1 MKFISLFAGI
11 GGLDLG
17 LERAGM
23 ECVAQVEIDDFCQ
36 KVLQKHWPDV
46 PKYKDVRD
54 VGKHNLPTANLICGG
69 FPCQDV
75 SLAGKQLGLNGERSI
90 LWREYFRI
98 ICEIRPEWIVAENVV
113 GLLSANNG
121 DFFGMVLRDLAQ
133 AGYDAQW
140 RVLRASQFFA
150 PHSRERV
157 IVIAYPN
164 QIRQRD
170 VFSHNAWVQTK
181 EKPQLWDTFR
191 ANGRQVFVETAHRVL
206 GDYDGLPVELDR
218 LGALGNAVVPQV
230 AEFIGRC
237 IMNAQGVEN
246 ARGAG

>member
-36 KVLQKHWPDV
+36 KVLTKHWPDV
-46 PKYKDVRD
+46 PKFKDVKN
-54 VGKHNLPTANLICGG
+54 VGKENLPAADLICGG

-75 SLAGKQLGLNGERSI
+75 SLAGKQLGLDGERSI

-98 ICEIRPEWIVAENVV
+98 ICEVRPRWVVAENVV

-121 DFFGMVLRDLAQ
+121 QFFAMVLRDLAS
-133 AGYDAQW
+133 AGYYVQW
-140 RVLRASQFFA
+140 RVLRASQFYA
-150 PHSRERV
+150 PHARQRV
-157 IVIAYPN
+157 VIIANSN

-170 VFSHNAWVQTK
+170 VFSHAAWIQTK
-181 EKPQLWDTFR
+181 ERPQLWDTLR
-191 ANGRQVFVETAHRVL
+191 TDGREVFVETSRRIL

-230 AEFIGRC
+230 AEFVGRC
-237 IMNAQGVEN
+237 VMEFAEQWK
-246 ARGAG
+246 